1 MSSRQPYEFT
11 QQEGKRC
18 ILARGRTRAGLFTSA
33 MQGVFALMRPGQ
45 IHEGTKRNER
55 NFLFEAESPEHLLAG
70 LMNEAISVADTH
82 GETCEEI
89 KFTLITDKKAVGSFT
104 NCGHTTFEKPAV
116 SIRGETLKITKNDVT
131 GDWEAVICLE

>member
-11 QQEGKRC
+11 EQDGKRC

-45 IHEGTKRNER
+45 IHEGVHRNER
-55 NFLFEAESPEHLLAG
+55 PFSFEAESPEHLLAG
-70 LMNEAISVADTH
+70 LMNEAITVADTH

-89 KFTLITDKKAVGSFT
+89 KFTLITDKKATGSFT
-104 NCGHTTFEKPAV
+104 NCGHTSFSSPAV
-116 SIRGETLKITKNDVT
+116 SIRGEALQIKKNDIT